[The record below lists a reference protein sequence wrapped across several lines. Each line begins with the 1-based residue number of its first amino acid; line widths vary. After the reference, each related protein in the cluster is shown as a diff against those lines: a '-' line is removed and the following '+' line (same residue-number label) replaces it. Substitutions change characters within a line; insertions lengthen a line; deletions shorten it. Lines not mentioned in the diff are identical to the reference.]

1 MSDELLLALSF
12 IALLI
17 LLAVVI
23 AIAFRGMKKSHRNG
37 SLIPPT
43 DPISILSIPIALLT
57 MGSYLAFVLF
67 IPTLLSN
74 LRPDCQFL
82 RSMQGIPVD
91 LVFLISVSCMIVSWF
106 LARIDKYAATFDGF
120 GTKMFGNNDTSK
132 GYIATKWIVAM
143 NVPMLPVRSYEV
155 MPDEF
160 PDATSRKFDIAPL
173 DDIAWDQVR
182 ETIQSKAW
190 VYILGALVLFTLVY
204 LCIWMCDKE
213 GIPNYA

>member
-1 MSDELLLALSF
+1 MTDELLLALSF
-12 IALLI
+12 IALII

-43 DPISILSIPIALLT
+43 DPITILSIPIALLT

-74 LRPDCQFL
+74 LRPECQFL
-82 RSMQGIPVD
+82 RSMQGIPLD
-91 LVFLISVSCMIVSWF
+91 LVFLISISCMILSWF
-106 LARIDKYAATFDGF
+106 LARFDKYAVTFEGF
-120 GTKMFGNNDTSK
+120 GTKMFGNKITSK

-143 NVPMLPVRSYEV
+143 NIPMLPVRSYELA
-155 MPDEF
+155 PDEI
-160 PDATSRKFDIAPL
+160 PDARRRKSDIAPL
-173 DDIAWDQVR
+173 DAIVWDQVR
-182 ETIQSKAW
+182 ETVQSRAW
-190 VYILGALVLFTLVY
+190 VYILLFLVLFTLIY
-204 LCIWMCDKE
+204 LCIWMCNKE